1 METDKELFTE
11 SEKEIL
17 ERKYRRDEVRE
28 SDLSFGRIMP
38 FGKYKGKY
46 IYHLL
51 VKHHRYMDWIVNNT
65 QFKLTETEMWWK
77 KKIDDFVSSMEDQR
91 TIQILSCLVGYLPT
105 GDNPYE
111 NNPHAIVE

>member
-1 METDKELFTE
+1 MENEKELLEKKYQTDK
-11 SEKEIL
+11 
-17 ERKYRRDEVRE
+17 VCE

-77 KKIDDFVSSMEDQR
+77 KKIDDFIDDCRCDRVLQAVSPYFMTMGDIEHED
-91 TIQILSCLVGYLPT
+91 
-105 GDNPYE
+105 
-111 NNPHAIVE
+111 NPHAIVE